1 MKNALKRALWRNI
14 FIAYFEN
21 EKGGWMGGAPTPSVE
36 DKGQAVE
43 GKEEG
48 RQERKG
54 EERDGES
61 IGKRWEK
68 Q

>member
-1 MKNALKRALWRNI
+1 MDGRCAH
-14 FIAYFEN
+14 
-21 EKGGWMGGAPTPSVE
+21 PPSVE

>member
-1 MKNALKRALWRNI
+1 
-14 FIAYFEN
+14 
-21 EKGGWMGGAPTPSVE
+21 MGGAPTPPSVE

-54 EERDGES
+54 DGRDGES
-61 IGKRWEK
+61 IGKWWEK

>member
-1 MKNALKRALWRNI
+1 MDGRCAH
-14 FIAYFEN
+14 
-21 EKGGWMGGAPTPSVE
+21 PPSVE
-36 DKGQAVE
+36 DERQAVE

-54 EERDGES
+54 DGRDGES
-61 IGKRWEK
+61 IGKWWEK